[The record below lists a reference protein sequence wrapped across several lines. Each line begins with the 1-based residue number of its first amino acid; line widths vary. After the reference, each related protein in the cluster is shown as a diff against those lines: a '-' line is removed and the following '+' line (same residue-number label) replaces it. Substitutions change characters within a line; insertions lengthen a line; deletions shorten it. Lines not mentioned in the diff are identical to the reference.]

1 MSTIVRSSM
10 PPTRIIS
17 PSEKTLTSSTAMV
30 VAPAAMGDASTLS
43 PNSPN
48 APWVGVFVGM
58 YDGLA
63 DGPALGEEDGAAVGA
78 TVLSQQ
84 P

>member
-10 PPTRIIS
+10 PPTRIMS
-17 PSEKTLTSSTAMV
+17 PSKKTLTSSTAMV

-48 APWVGVFVGM
+48 APWVGIFVGK
-58 YDGLA
+58 YDGLV
-63 DGPALGEEDGAAVGA
+63 DGLALGEEDGAAVGA
-78 TVLSQQ
+78 TVLSQH